1 VPVREIAVRIQ
12 RIWSIG
18 TGELIAKA
26 GMDTENL
33 TLRRYLLNDLPE
45 DQASKIGET
54 LLEREDLDEAF
65 TFEIENLIED
75 YLEGSLTPAELALFD
90 AHFLISRQRSR
101 QVEELRLLK
110 SYAQA
115 RTLAIHQQSSVTDE
129 ITPADTGFLARVF
142 RLPRFQIGFAA
153 GALIL
158 LTISLLYFGLRKDND
173 SEIAELN
180 QRNFS
185 DLTQFTGIE
194 RITIA
199 SGSTRNSESRPRATR
214 NSNEVLFRL
223 LLPEGWTGNDLYRI
237 SLLKDDR
244 SIFAIDQLNVYQ
256 VGDIKELRI
265 LVPSG
270 RLPSGRLM
278 FRVSQ
283 SASGTD
289 TADYFFDASEVRN

>member
-1 VPVREIAVRIQ
+1 
-12 RIWSIG
+12 
-18 TGELIAKA
+18 
-26 GMDTENL
+26 MDTENL
-33 TLRRYLLNDLPE
+33 TFRRYLLGDLPE
-45 DQASKIGET
+45 DQASNIGET
-54 LLEREDLDEAF
+54 LLERDDLDEVLA
-65 TFEIENLIED
+65 FEIENLIED
-75 YLEGSLTPAELALFD
+75 YLEGSLTAAELALFE
-90 AHFLISRQRSR
+90 ANFMVSLQRSR

-115 RTLAIHQQSSVTDE
+115 RTLAMPHPSSDTDE
-129 ITPADTGFLARVF
+129 ITPANTTFFSRVF

-158 LTISLLYFGLRKDND
+158 LAISLLYFGQRKDND

-185 DLTQFTGIE
+185 DLTQFAGIE
-194 RITIA
+194 RITIG
-199 SGSTRNSESRPRATR
+199 SGSTRNSESRARVTR

-223 LLPEGWTGNDLYRI
+223 VLPEGWTGNERYGI

-244 SIFAIDQLNVYQ
+244 SIFTVDQLNVYQ

-265 LVPSG
+265 LVPAG

-289 TADYFFDASEVRN
+289 AADYFFDASGVRN